1 MSEER
6 DLLYRLARQD
16 ERLLRTVL
24 RPTPELNGTA
34 ASPGSSL
41 DPRTRFLVRLAA
53 LLAGDASTESVCWA
67 VELAATNGA
76 DDDAVA
82 AVLIAAGGAAGSAQL
97 VASAPRL
104 ALALGFEPVDG
115 TLSY

>member
-1 MSEER
+1 MSEGR
-6 DLLYRLARQD
+6 DLLCRLARQD
-16 ERLLRTVL
+16 ERLLQTVL
-24 RPTPELNGTA
+24 LPTPEGRGGA

-41 DPRTRFLVRLAA
+41 DRRTRFLVRLAA
-53 LLAGDASTESVCWA
+53 LLAVDACAESLCWA

-76 DDDAVA
+76 DDEAVA
-82 AVLIAAGGAAGSAQL
+82 AVLIAAGCAAGSAQL